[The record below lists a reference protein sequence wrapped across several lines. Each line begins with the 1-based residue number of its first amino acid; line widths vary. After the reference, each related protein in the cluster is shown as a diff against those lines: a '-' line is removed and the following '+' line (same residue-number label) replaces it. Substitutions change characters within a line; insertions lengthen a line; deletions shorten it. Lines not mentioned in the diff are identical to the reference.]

1 MPTAPLLSE
10 DLLDPIS
17 AEQPAGVDLRWTP
30 EWDRIKEARRAD
42 DALEMG
48 KWVKKERKSANW
60 LLVQQLAASVLREKS
75 KDLQIALWLME
86 ANLKL
91 HGFAGLR
98 DSLRLTRE
106 LLARYWDNGL
116 YPPIEDGPEDRAGP
130 LQWLNDRMVDSIIAV
145 PITARSDQ
153 GVDYGLIDLR
163 DARSVGTE
171 ASWRSAD
178 GEVDPKKK
186 KDYET
191 KLADGHISGEM
202 FERAV
207 KESRRAPYEELSS
220 DFRAANEEFQALS
233 RIVDEKF
240 GEAAPKLSDCRAA
253 FQELEEEIASILERK
268 RKEEPD
274 VNPNSPTSGTQPP
287 QPVAPEPVVV
297 RFPIAFSSIPGSL
310 PANGSW
316 QQAEELIRS
325 GHIDQGLAEM
335 TRLAAHE
342 TSGRER
348 FHRKLLLAE
357 ICLSSNRE
365 RLARSILEELAEQI
379 DKLQLEHWESSE
391 LIASVW
397 TRLYKLYRQ
406 RESDADRAN
415 KLYER
420 LCKLDP
426 WQALNCNES

>member
-30 EWDRIKEARRAD
+30 EWDRIKEARRSD
-42 DALEMG
+42 DALESG

-60 LLVQQLAASVLREKS
+60 PLVKELAESILRQKS
-75 KDLQIALWLME
+75 KDLQIALWLLE

-91 HGFAGLR
+91 YGFAGLR

-106 LLARYWDNGL
+106 LLVRYWENGL
-116 YPPIEDGPEDRAGP
+116 YPPIEDSPEDRAGP
-130 LQWLNDRMVDSIIAV
+130 LQWLNDRLVDSIIAV
-145 PITARSDQ
+145 PITTRTDQ
-153 GVDYGLIDLR
+153 GVDYSLIDLR
-163 DARSVGTE
+163 DARIVGSE
-171 ASWRSAD
+171 ASWRGSD
-178 GEVDPKKK
+178 GEVDAKKK

-191 KLADGHISGEM
+191 RLAEGHISGEM

-220 DFRAANEEFQALS
+220 DFNGANEEFQLLS
-233 RIVDEKF
+233 KLVDEKF
-240 GEAAPKLSDCRAA
+240 GEDAPKLSDCRAA
-253 FQELEEEIASILERK
+253 FRELKEEIASILERK
-268 RKEEPD
+268 RKEEPEM
-274 VNPNSPTSGTQPP
+274 NP
-287 QPVAPEPVVV
+287 QPATPGTPAPSGAPSSPDPMVV
-297 RFPIAFSSIPGSL
+297 RFPVTLSGSQSV
-310 PANGSW
+310 AGGSW
-316 QQAEELIRS
+316 QRAETLIRS
-325 GHIDQGLAEM
+325 GQVDDGLAEM
-335 TRLAAHE
+335 TRLAAQE
-342 TSGRER
+342 SGRDR

-357 ICLSSNRE
+357 VCLASKRD
-365 RLARSILEELAEQI
+365 RLARSILEELADQI

-391 LIASVW
+391 LIACVW
-397 TRLYKLYRQ
+397 RRLYGLYRQ
-406 RESDADRAN
+406 QESDSDRAN